1 MYKLDHS
8 SVSNFMKST
17 IGLVVVIYCCCCY
30 TNKYHYAESFSLT
43 SLTSSSSSPLPSSC
57 SSRYQQ
63 QQHVSQS
70 GRSSRRSSSIDYP
83 LVVRFQSR
91 LNRPRTVPSTTITH
105 VASKDSISDTSSSS
119 SSDLKSDRDDIVSSS
134 DNVSS
139 SSSSSEETV
148 SKFRQLKDIMWIR
161 ETLEDLTAAEFALS
175 VESETATTSTTMEGS
190 SFSSSSS
197 SSSSSAQQLE
207 SGSLS
212 SSGSSNS
219 SSSSIARKK
228 KRAVDYEKLLGQLTT
243 RVEDMT
249 CEMLIEAEDMVTD
262 DENSN
267 NNDDDGE
274 ATAKKT
280 TGSKSTISVAAT
292 SMPLELKENK
302 GMGRFVYSEDQRE
315 ALLERIVNTRNNLK
329 EVIKGHLNEDQEGEG
344 GDESLFI
351 KLPEIP
357 DLNATAF
364 AAGPKLYVRDDGTV
378 DWEGALQDRAAL
390 RKFGGA
396 VWARI
401 NGQTPDDF
409 DGDEDEDEDESSDA
423 ADKKQDS
430 IAGAGHGEKPKVT
443 VEIEETAAIKSARAE
458 LERLQAE
465 YKEKQKA
472 HTALLS
478 SGISAGQPVANVRL
492 AALPADLRNKIRFSA
507 EELLV
512 MEQQVSYQNL
522 VYDLERIYTY
532 LSAELGN
539 PSNKGYI
546 PLQDRL
552 NVAEYGLLESQAET
566 CSKDLDSKGLLD
578 ADILAVIVEQMT
590 DFKRRLGID
599 YYVAGLSFDQEA
611 IQRWLNDLLINSLNG
626 LMFYVKGTKLFWND
640 LVYCF
645 DLIGRAAQGFTL
657 EPRQVRTLRR
667 TVKDLF
673 TFIPVIIIWIIPLT
687 PVGHVLVFG
696 AIQRFFPDFFPSC
709 FTEQRQNLLQLY
721 ESTEFSE
728 FTIKETPQERITRFF
743 EFIAF
748 FVASKTRNFYKVLTE
763 GQPEEKERAILGV
776 LLTTLAATG
785 IFFLKR
791 QTGVDVA

>member
-262 DENSN
+262 DENSD
-267 NNDDDGE
+267 NNDDEE
-274 ATAKKT
+274 ATAKNSAD
-280 TGSKSTISVAAT
+280 SKSTIYAAVT
-292 SMPLELKENK
+292 STPLVLKENK
-302 GMGRFVYSEDQRE
+302 GMGRFVYSEEQRE

-364 AAGPKLYVRDDGTV
+364 TAGPKLYVRDDGTV

-763 GQPEEKERAILGV
+763 GHPEEKERAILGV
-776 LLTTLAATG
+776 VLTTLAATG